1 MASRPSV
8 FVAATL
14 ILVASVGCGGDAA
27 LPAPRTASPAGLS
40 PPAAQAKPS
49 PVVFP
54 ELGPSRVV
62 EPGVAVHEVTID
74 RGGVPMKV
82 WVYRPEKPAD
92 KLALVLVP
100 PAGSTLIAGM
110 GLADGDRV
118 EHLPYVKAGFA
129 VAAFEIDGPVSDA
142 QQSSD
147 PAVFKGARE
156 FRAARA
162 GLDNAQTALDFAL
175 AKVPGIDPARVYVA
189 GHSSAA
195 TLALLVAE
203 YEPRVKA
210 CVAYAPCTDVA
221 ARVAQFTPLLER
233 NQPGYAE
240 FLKFS
245 SPLTHAELLTCPLF
259 LFHAQDDTTVR
270 FRESATFY
278 EQVRKTNPKATLVK
292 ASKGGHYDPM
302 IQQGIPKAIAWLK
315 QLPKA

>member
-1 MASRPSV
+1 MASRLPAV
-8 FVAATL
+8 L
-14 ILVASVGCGGDAA
+14 AA
-27 LPAPRTASPAGLS
+27 LTLSALAGCVGKPT
-40 PPAAQAKPS
+40 PPPGLPLMTNTV

-54 ELGPSRVV
+54 ELGPSR
-62 EPGVAVHEVTID
+62 ELEAGVTVHEATIN

-82 WVYRPEKPAD
+82 WVYKPDKPAD

-110 GLADGDRV
+110 GLADGDRA
-118 EHLPYVKAGFA
+118 EHIPYVKAGFA

-147 PAVFKGARE
+147 TAVFKGARE

-162 GLDNAQTALDFAL
+162 GIDNAQAALDFVL
-175 AKVPGIDPARVYVA
+175 AKVPGIDPERVAVA

-221 ARVAQFTPLLER
+221 SRVAQFTPLLER
-233 NQPGYAE
+233 NQPGYAD
-240 FLKFS
+240 FLTFS
-245 SPLTHAELLTCPLF
+245 SPKTHPEQLTCPLF
-259 LFHAQDDTTVR
+259 LFHAQDDNNVPFAETNR
-270 FRESATFY
+270 FYDA
-278 EQVRKTNPKATLVK
+278 VRKTNPRATLVK
-292 ASKGGHYDPM
+292 VARGGHFDPM
-302 IQQGIPKAIAWLK
+302 IREGIPKAIAWLK
-315 QLPKA
+315 ALPKG